1 MDDST
6 EGVTLYAGFLFDVLM
21 PFEKNR
27 ETFAAP
33 LFAMVE
39 DLDTDQPTALVPI
52 ARYNEMCTWIDE
64 NLGQASLRKV
74 GAVIGDRAYDQ
85 MTADGTLG
93 TNPTP
98 AEILAELKRVASLM
112 IQDPK
117 GRGWEILKSEP
128 DMILMRR
135 TQSFNCYLQDGLLL
149 SLVQRTGVS
158 VPIVDQVTCT
168 ELGDEFCE
176 YRVRWM

>member
-6 EGVTLYAGFLFDVLM
+6 EGVTLYSGFLFDVLA

-33 LFAMVE
+33 LFAMAK
-39 DLDTDQPTALVPI
+39 DLDLDEPTALVPI
-52 ARYNEMCTWIDE
+52 ARYNEMCTWIEE
-64 NLGQASLRKV
+64 NLGQASLRRV
-74 GAVIGDRAYDQ
+74 GAAIGDRAYDQ
-85 MTADGTLG
+85 MTADGALG
-93 TNPTP
+93 DNPTP
-98 AEILAELKRVASLM
+98 AEILGELKRVASLM

-117 GRGWEILKSEP
+117 GRGWEILRSEP
-128 DMILMRR
+128 DNILMRR

-158 VPIVDQVTCT
+158 VPMVDQVTCVQR
-168 ELGDEFCE
+168 GDEFCE